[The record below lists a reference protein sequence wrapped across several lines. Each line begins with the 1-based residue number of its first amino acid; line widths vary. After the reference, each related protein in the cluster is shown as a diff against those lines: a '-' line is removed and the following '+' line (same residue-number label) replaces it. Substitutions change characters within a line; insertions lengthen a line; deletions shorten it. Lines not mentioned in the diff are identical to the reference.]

1 MKKKR
6 LKTNKRCRKNMLK
19 SHKKSVLILGVS
31 VLLAAGI
38 GMRDQAEMGEML
50 GIAERGEE
58 GGDARSQTFSFRLQR
73 SEEDGGNTDGQE
85 QTDEEEL
92 EMELEIAA
100 VQRSREESLEL
111 LEQAVTEW
119 EDGYL
124 GDNSSANEV
133 RQDLNLVSELCEG
146 MVQVSYESSDS
157 TILQTDGTV
166 TAKSMTDSEETD
178 GESGETA
185 ATEEG
190 ESEETVAAEAGENEE
205 TVAAEEGE
213 NEETAA
219 AEEGENEETAASE
232 DGGEEGTLVEL
243 TVEFSCG
250 DYVRIET
257 YGLRILP
264 PEEGSREWI
273 LNELLREAQEAEQSS
288 REESQ
293 FSLPDTVAGYHVV
306 WTGEQEYRWLFFL
319 LIGAAAAFCLE
330 QKDRQ
335 DEKERQ
341 RKRKEQLLFEYPQMV
356 DQIAVLLDS
365 GMTIRKAWERIAGRE
380 YPGQRKRGKKDENAG
395 VYLEEMQITCRE
407 IREGRG
413 EREAYER
420 FGRRIGL
427 APYKRFSSILTQNLS
442 KGTGDI
448 RRILQKES
456 EDALDMRRS
465 RARKLGEEAGTKLL
479 FPMLVM
485 LVLIL
490 AVLLLPALG
499 NL

>member
-1 MKKKR
+1 
-6 LKTNKRCRKNMLK
+6 MLK
-19 SHKKSVLILGVS
+19 SHKKSVLILAVS
-31 VLLAAGI
+31 VLLSVGT
-38 GMRDQAEMGEML
+38 GLRDQADMGEML
-50 GIAERGEE
+50 GIAEREEE
-58 GGDARSQTFSFRLQR
+58 GGDTRKQTFSFQLQR
-73 SEEDGGNTDGQE
+73 SGEDDGDDTDVQK
-85 QTDEEEL
+85 QIDDEEQEL
-92 EMELEIAA
+92 ELEIAA
-100 VQRSREESLEL
+100 VQRSREESFEL

-124 GDNSSANEV
+124 GDNNSPNEV
-133 RQDLNLVSELCEG
+133 WHNLNLVSELCDG
-146 MVQVSYESSDS
+146 LVRVSYESSNN
-157 TILQTDGTV
+157 TVLQTDGTV
-166 TAKSMTDSEETD
+166 TSEAGGSEE
-178 GESGETA
+178 SAETA
-185 ATEEG
+185 G
-190 ESEETVAAEAGENEE
+190 E
-205 TVAAEEGE
+205 
-213 NEETAA
+213 
-219 AEEGENEETAASE
+219 
-232 DGGEEGTLVEL
+232 DGTLVEL

-250 DYVRIET
+250 DYVRLET
-257 YGLRILP
+257 YALRILP
-264 PEEGSREWI
+264 PEEGSGEWI

-288 REESQ
+288 REEAQ
-293 FSLPDTVAGYHVV
+293 FSLPDTVAGYRVI
-306 WTGEQEYRWLFFL
+306 WTGEPEYRWLFFL

-330 QKDRQ
+330 QKDQQ

-341 RKRKEQLLFEYPQMV
+341 RKRKERLLSEYPQMV
-356 DQIAVLLDS
+356 DQFAVLLDS

-380 YPGQRKRGKKDENAG
+380 HPARQRRGKTDEKAG
-395 VYLEEMQITCRE
+395 AYLEEMRITCRE

-427 APYKRFSSILTQNLS
+427 APYKRFTSILTQNLS

-448 RRILQKES
+448 QRILHKES
-456 EDALDMRRS
+456 EDALDMRRT

>member
-1 MKKKR
+1 MKKQR

-19 SHKKSVLILGVS
+19 SHKKSVLILGMS
-31 VLLAAGI
+31 VLLAIGI

-58 GGDARSQTFSFRLQR
+58 GGDAGTQTFSFRLQR

-133 RQDLNLVSELCEG
+133 RQDLNLVSELCG
-146 MVQVSYESSDS
+146 GLVQVSYESSDS
-157 TILQTDGTV
+157 TALQTDGTV
-166 TAKSMTDSEETD
+166 TAESMTDSEEKMD
-178 GESGETA
+178 ED
-185 ATEEG
+185 
-190 ESEETVAAEAGENEE
+190 SEETAETEAGEDS
-205 TVAAEEGE
+205 
-213 NEETAA
+213 EETAA
-219 AEEGENEETAASE
+219 AEAGENEETAASE
-232 DGGEEGTLVEL
+232 DAGAEGTLVEL

-288 REESQ
+288 REASQ

-319 LIGAAAAFCLE
+319 LIGAVAAFCLE

-335 DEKERQ
+335 DEKDRQ

-380 YPGQRKRGKKDENAG
+380 YPGQRRRGKKDENAG

>member
-1 MKKKR
+1 MRKKR
-6 LKTNKRCRKNMLK
+6 LKTAKRCEKNMLK

-31 VLLAAGI
+31 VLLAVGI
-38 GMRDQAEMGEML
+38 GMQDQADMGDML
-50 GIAERGEE
+50 GIAEREEE
-58 GGDARSQTFSFRLQR
+58 GGDVRSQTFSFHLQR

-92 EMELEIAA
+92 ELELEIAA
-100 VQRSREESLEL
+100 VQQSREETIEL

-119 EDGYL
+119 ENGYL

-133 RQDLNLVSELCEG
+133 RQDLNLVSELCDG
-146 MVQVSYESSDS
+146 LVRVSYESSDS
-157 TILQTDGTV
+157 TVLQTDGTV
-166 TAKSMTDSEETD
+166 TAESMTDGEETD
-178 GESGETA
+178 EESVIAGGE
-185 ATEEG
+185 
-190 ESEETVAAEAGENEE
+190 
-205 TVAAEEGE
+205 E

-219 AEEGENEETAASE
+219 REARENEETAETEAGE
-232 DGGEEGTLVEL
+232 REETAEIAGEEGTLVEL
-243 TVEFSCG
+243 TAEFSCG

-273 LNELLREAQEAEQSS
+273 LNELLQEAQEAEQSS

-380 YPGQRKRGKKDENAG
+380 HPAQQRRGKNDENAA
-395 VYLEEMQITCRE
+395 VYLEEMRITCRE

-442 KGTGDI
+442 KGTGDV

-456 EDALDMRRS
+456 EDALDMWRS

-490 AVLLLPALG
+490 AVLLLPAVG